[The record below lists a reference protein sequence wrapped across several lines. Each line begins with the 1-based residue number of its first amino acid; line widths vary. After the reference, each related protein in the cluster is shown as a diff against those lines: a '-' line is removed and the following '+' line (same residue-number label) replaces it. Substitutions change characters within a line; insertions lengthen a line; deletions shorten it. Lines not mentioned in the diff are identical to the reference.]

1 MPPPLLALPGSS
13 EFRRKLR
20 IVVEAGPV
28 SPLFGTV
35 LFAGSWRELDELAR
49 HHASSPAVAD
59 AALPSDSDSR
69 LLPAPVLRMS
79 ADVPI
84 RVVRRSVLQGI
95 DPDRPRR
102 LQAKMRERG
111 APEACR
117 IMDRALARSFGPST
131 VPELAESL
139 GLSHWALI
147 RRCRVLGIPTPKKLA
162 DLARVYT
169 VERLAEWSD
178 RPSAVAAAAVGCLDP
193 ANYRRTVRRVLGAP
207 PNVVRQKGGAAH
219 VGRAIVRRITP
230 AQASYPPRATSS

>member
-1 MPPPLLALPGSS
+1 M
-13 EFRRKLR
+13 
-20 IVVEAGPV
+20 VVAAGPV
-28 SPLFGTV
+28 SPLFGAV
-35 LFAGSWRELDELAR
+35 LFADSWHELEELAKR
-49 HHASSPAVAD
+49 HASSPTVAD
-59 AALPSDSDSR
+59 AALPADSDAR
-69 LLPAPVLRMS
+69 RLPAPVLRLS
-79 ADVPI
+79 ADVPF
-84 RVVRRSVLQGI
+84 RVLRRSVLPGI
-95 DPDRPRR
+95 DPERPRR

-111 APEACR
+111 TPEACR
-117 IMDRALARSFGPST
+117 IMDQALAGSFGPST

-207 PNVVRQKGGAAH
+207 PTVVRQKGGAAH

-230 AQASYPPRATSS
+230 PQARPDADS